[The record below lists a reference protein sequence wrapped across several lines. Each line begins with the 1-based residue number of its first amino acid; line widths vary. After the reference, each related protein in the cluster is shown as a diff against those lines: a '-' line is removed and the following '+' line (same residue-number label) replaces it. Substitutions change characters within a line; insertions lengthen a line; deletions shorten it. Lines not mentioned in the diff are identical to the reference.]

1 MSMQIPNYTYET
13 EYKSV
18 QDIFNDKN
26 IDYNFKPER
35 KSFLGELQKS
45 LMIELLLTKMKP
57 DISVFF
63 ILSKNG
69 KYVPFYGYNLLK
81 ALLDFVNNKYKLF
94 RMESLPELTGKKF
107 NEIPYV
113 MRADLE
119 KPIIKCY
126 FFKNLSCKDLKF
138 LHNNLSNSGFPN

>member
-69 KYVPFYGYNLLK
+69 
-81 ALLDFVNNKYKLF
+81 
-94 RMESLPELTGKKF
+94 
-107 NEIPYV
+107 
-113 MRADLE
+113 
-119 KPIIKCY
+119 
-126 FFKNLSCKDLKF
+126 
-138 LHNNLSNSGFPN
+138 